1 MCVHISLFC
10 ISQNLLQMEP
20 LIKESTVRLAEKIS
34 VLAEKGE
41 TVEVLG

>member
-1 MCVHISLFC
+1 MHVSFC
-10 ISQNLLQMEP
+10 SVFTYFLQMEP
-20 LIKESTVRLAEKIS
+20 LIKESTVRLAEKLS